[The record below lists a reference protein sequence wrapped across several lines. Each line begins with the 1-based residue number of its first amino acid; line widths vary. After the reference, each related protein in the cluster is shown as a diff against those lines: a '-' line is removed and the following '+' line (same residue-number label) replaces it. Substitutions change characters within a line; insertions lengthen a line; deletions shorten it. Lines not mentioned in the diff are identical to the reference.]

1 MCPSLPKP
9 STQLA
14 HTSCCAVDHRF
25 AALSTCCEL
34 HLLPRP
40 SGRRYQ
46 NQCKLLRRRVS
57 IRLLF
62 DWFYPKNVRFW
73 NPIIRLRRPV
83 GLLLRLTIQSI
94 GWRYILPPF
103 HNTCHFGFSR
113 YISFIIYI
121 YIYVCVHV
129 KRNVSRKVKIERTVA
144 SRDRLVKRI
153 QEDESWSILTCW
165 WNELAYYYV

>member
-25 AALSTCCEL
+25 APLSTCCEL

-83 GLLLRLTIQSI
+83 GLLLSLTIQSI
-94 GWRYILPPF
+94 GWRYSL
-103 HNTCHFGFSR
+103 R
-113 YISFIIYI
+113 FIILVILVFLDAFPLLYI
-121 YIYVCVHV
+121 YICVHV

-144 SRDRLVKRI
+144 SWDRLVKRI